1 MPSSCPM
8 NVLKALFGTLLSHTP
23 SSTLKI
29 ARAALGKYIIAFAC
43 ALHVVW
49 AAVICIDIRG
59 VNATPLSIIYVLCQ
73 HDRVFTVAVLLF
85 VSLLAMG
92 FLDIRLRAKLS
103 MSSLS
108 LFLIPQQIVLWCS
121 AFNGIYCTLMQRYA
135 DGTVMSWPHI
145 AVDQAPI
152 VMTALLYT
160 VALLESRHPPEV
172 SELLMAHGVKI
183 MRGPQGER
191 GFRGDQGEQ
200 GAPGAPGA
208 PGIGGT
214 GGRGGRGGKGGDAPA
229 ELGAPGSEG
238 EAGK

>member
-1 MPSSCPM
+1 M
-8 NVLKALFGTLLSHTP
+8 NVLKALFGTLLAHTP

-43 ALHVVW
+43 LLHLIWAVV
-49 AAVICIDIRG
+49 VCIDIRG

-85 VSLLAMG
+85 VSFLAMA
-92 FLDIRLRAKLS
+92 FLDIRLRARMS

-121 AFNGIYCTLMQRYA
+121 AFNGIYCTFMQRYA
-135 DGTVMSWPHI
+135 DGTSMSWPHI

-160 VALLESRHPPEV
+160 VALLESRHPPEI

-183 MRGPQGER
+183 MQGPQGER
-191 GFRGDQGEQ
+191 GEQGIQGIQGEH
-200 GAPGAPGA
+200 GETGL
-208 PGIGGT
+208 GGKGGK
-214 GGRGGRGGKGGDAPA
+214 GGRGGQGGLGGGVGGG
-229 ELGAPGSEG
+229 EGAQGLEG
-238 EAGK
+238 DVGT